1 VRIGKPARGRFAA
14 SARYIVNPEI
24 EIIHKAARLIRHEGG
39 PVLIAINR
47 RARRYGGFALVA
59 TLSLMILAVG
69 LLSLSTV
76 TCGTRSSL
84 ILKKPI
90 P

>member
-1 VRIGKPARGRFAA
+1 MRIGKPASGQFAA

-24 EIIHKAARLIRHEGG
+24 EIIHKSARLILHEGGG

-47 RARRYGGFALVA
+47 PARRHGGLALVA

-69 LLSLSTV
+69 LLSLSAV
-76 TCGTRSSL
+76 TCGTRS
-84 ILKKPI
+84 
-90 P
+90 